1 MSKRKFTSRSVAR
14 LNAVQALYQLDKGDD
29 NASSVIKDFLENRMG
44 SDVEG
49 DLYKQPDTTLFVSLV
64 RGTEAQLDTLD
75 EMVTAHL
82 GEGWTLHRM
91 DGVLKAILR
100 VGAYELAFAS
110 DTPTPVILNEY
121 LDITRAFFDTKE
133 VAFINSVLDKIA
145 KIVRSQE

>member
-29 NASSVIKDFLENRMG
+29 NASSVIKDFLENRIG

-64 RGTEAQLDTLD
+64 RGTEAQLDTID
-75 EMVTAHL
+75 EMVSAHL

-145 KIVRSQE
+145 RIVRSQE

>member
-14 LNAVQALYQLDKGDD
+14 LNAVQALYQLDKGED
-29 NASSVIKDFLENRMG
+29 NASSVIKDFLENRIG
-44 SDVEG
+44 TDVEG

-64 RGTEAQLDTLD
+64 RGTEAQLDSLD
-75 EMVTAHL
+75 EMITAHL

-100 VGAYELAFAS
+100 VGAYELTFTS
-110 DTPTPVILNEY
+110 DTPVPVILNEY

-133 VAFINSVLDKIA
+133 IAFINSILDKIA

>member
-14 LNAVQALYQLDKGDD
+14 LNAVQALYQLDKGED
-29 NASSVIKDFLENRMG
+29 NASSVIKDFLENRIG
-44 SDVEG
+44 TDVEG

-64 RGTEAQLDTLD
+64 RGTEAQLDSLD
-75 EMVTAHL
+75 EMITAHL

-100 VGAYELAFAS
+100 VGTYELTFTS
-110 DTPTPVILNEY
+110 DTPVPVILNEY

-133 VAFINSVLDKIA
+133 IAFINSVLDKVA